1 MVAAQSTII
10 FLGKLPIIFSRIMRT
25 NVEKNH

>member
-25 NVEKNH
+25 NAD